1 MPAIRLVIF
10 DLDGTLLDTL
20 DDIAGAMNRV
30 LEARGFPPHPPETYK
45 MIIGDG
51 IDEAVRRAFSAAPA
65 TASADASSPAG
76 PQPSPPLLSGDEVA
90 AIIRDYRREYA
101 ACWRLNSRPY
111 PGIPELLGALTGRGI
126 QAAVLSNKSHP
137 FTEVMA
143 RELLHG
149 HPFAAVRGALP
160 GGPLKPDPAAALE
173 IAAGLGVSPASCI
186 FLGDTKIDM
195 MTAVAAGM
203 VPVGALWGFRDE
215 AELRAHGAAA
225 VISAPLELLSL
236 L

>member
-30 LEARGFPPHPPETYK
+30 LEARGFPPHPTEAYK
-45 MIIGDG
+45 MLVGDG
-51 IDEAVRRAFSAAPA
+51 IDEAVRRAFTEAAHPF
-65 TASADASSPAG
+65 P
-76 PQPSPPLLSGDEVA
+76 DEEIA
-90 AIIRDYRREYA
+90 AIVRDYRREYA

-111 PGIPELLGALTGRGI
+111 PGIPELLGALPGRGI

-137 FTEVMA
+137 FTEAMA
-143 RELLHG
+143 RELLPG

-160 GGPLKPDPAAALE
+160 GGPLKPDPAAALD
-173 IAAGLGVSPASCI
+173 IAAELGVPPASCL

-215 AELRAHGAAA
+215 AELRTHGAAA